1 MIDVNLCFCVINF
14 LAFARCVR
22 VRNVMSQQEKYV
34 ADNHLVDSADPCKE
48 PMKKSDESV
57 KEVPLLELSN
67 VSFRY
72 DTHSDESVAN
82 KDKKD
87 NEDNCNY
94 ALHKVN
100 LSIHQGEFV
109 GIIGPSGSGKTTLAS
124 LFSGAIPH
132 HYSGKFFGTVRIAG
146 HDTTTLELTNIA
158 CLIGS
163 VIQDID
169 AQMVAAN
176 VEDELLFG
184 IENFGVSHDE
194 IPERIANALETVGI
208 SNLRNRDLDTLSGGQ
223 KQKVAI
229 AAILAL
235 RPKVMVLDEPTCALD
250 PVSSRMIFDVLSD
263 LNKNFGITIV
273 VIEQKVA
280 LLSEYCKRLIVL
292 SKGELVLDAPVCE
305 ALKDIEL
312 LRKVGI
318 NYPRTTRLLK
328 QLQDEQICDPSPLS
342 VGVDETVNTIV
353 KTLRSDYSKLS
364 NRDDAYDVEADL
376 ELNKED
382 SKRANNAVNNTDKP
396 CLSIDHVSF
405 AYANDV
411 KALKDIS
418 FDAYAGE
425 LIALIGKNGAG
436 KTTITKIINGLLRPT
451 EGSVT
456 IDGIDTK
463 PLRISQIAKYVAT
476 LFQNP
481 DHQLCKETVLEE
493 VELSCILIGED
504 SSQAKTHAM
513 EIIEKLDLNPTD
525 SPFML
530 SRGQRQM
537 VALAATVVTRPKIL
551 VLDEPTCGLDYHECV
566 RIMQVVEE
574 LRAHGCCVI
583 MVCHDMEVVLDYAT
597 RLITIN
603 DGKLIIDGSAHDVF
617 EKPDVC
623 SAASLYPPLLCAVCQ
638 GLVSNGF
645 KQCYGLYTRKE
656 LVEAL
661 RFGKIAKLSQN
672 KQHNQQNS

>member
-1 MIDVNLCFCVINF
+1 
-14 LAFARCVR
+14 
-22 VRNVMSQQEKYV
+22 MSQQEKYV
-34 ADNHLVDSADPCKE
+34 ADNHLVDSAEPCKE

-124 LFSGAIPH
+124 LFSGAILH

-184 IENFGVSHDE
+184 LENFGVSHDE

-328 QLQDEQICDPSPLS
+328 QLQDEQICDPAPLS

-353 KTLRSDYSKLS
+353 RTLRSDYFKLS
-364 NRDDAYDVEADL
+364 NRDDVYDVEADL

-382 SKRANNAVNNTDKP
+382 SKRANNVVNNIDKP

-551 VLDEPTCGLDYHECV
+551 VLDEPTCGLDYHECA

-661 RFGKIAKLSQN
+661 RFGKIAKHNQN

>member
-1 MIDVNLCFCVINF
+1 MQTKKEEI
-14 LAFARCVR
+14 
-22 VRNVMSQQEKYV
+22 S
-34 ADNHLVDSADPCKE
+34 DNRLLERTGQRKEIMEETHDSN
-48 PMKKSDESV
+48 SV
-57 KEVPLLELSN
+57 KPLLELN
-67 VSFRY
+67 DVSFQYIIHR
-72 DTHSDESVAN
+72 DGNNES
-82 KDKKD
+82 KDKKH
-87 NEDNCNY
+87 NESNLNF
-94 ALHKVN
+94 ALNKVN
-100 LSIHQGEFV
+100 LSIYTGEFV
-109 GIIGPSGSGKTTLAS
+109 GIIGPSGAGKTTLAS

-132 HYSGKFFGTVRIAG
+132 HYSGNLFGTVRIAG
-146 HDTTTLELTNIA
+146 HDTTTLDLTNIA

-184 IENFGVSHDE
+184 LENFGVSHDE
-194 IPERIANALETVGI
+194 IPERITNALETVGI

-235 RPKVMVLDEPTCALD
+235 KPKVMVLDEPTCALD

-292 SKGELVLDAPVCE
+292 SKGELVLDAPVCI
-305 ALKDIEL
+305 ALKHVDL
-312 LRKVGI
+312 LSEVGI

-328 QLQDEQICDPSPLS
+328 QLQDEQICNSAPLT
-342 VGVDETVNTIV
+342 VGVEETVDTIV
-353 KTLRSDYSKLS
+353 RTLQSDYSKLS
-364 NRDDAYDVEADL
+364 NSSNLSSNDNAYNTESTL
-376 ELNKED
+376 GLNKESSIKFNT
-382 SKRANNAVNNTDKP
+382 SKSNTSNKP
-396 CLSIDHVSF
+396 CLSINHVSF
-405 AYANDV
+405 SYTNGF
-411 KALKDIS
+411 KALNDIS
-418 FDAYAGE
+418 FNAYAGE
-425 LIALIGKNGAG
+425 LITLIGRNGAG

-451 EGSVT
+451 EGSVI

-463 PLRISQIAKYVAT
+463 TLRISQIAKYVST

-481 DHQLCKETVLEE
+481 DYQLCKDTVLEE
-493 VELSCILIGED
+493 VAFSCKLIGED
-504 SSQAKTHAM
+504 SEQAQAHAM
-513 EIIEKLDLNPTD
+513 EVIEKLNLNPKD
-525 SPFML
+525 IPFML

-551 VLDEPTCGLDYHECV
+551 VLDEPTCGLDYRECV
-566 RIMQVVEE
+566 RIMQVVED
-574 LRAHGCCVI
+574 LRDHGCCVI

-603 DGKLIIDGSAHDVF
+603 DGKLIIDGCARDVF
-617 EKPDVC
+617 ENPEVTK
-623 SAASLYPPLLCAVCQ
+623 AASLCPPLLCSVSK
-638 GLVSNGF
+638 GLVEHGF
-645 KQCYGLYTRKE
+645 KQCDGLYVRSE

-661 RFGKIAKLSQN
+661 RNAKSRIN
-672 KQHNQQNS
+672 RDFNCEK

>member
-34 ADNHLVDSADPCKE
+34 ADNHLVDSAEPCKE

-100 LSIHQGEFV
+100 LSIYQGEFV

-184 IENFGVSHDE
+184 LENFGVSHDE

-328 QLQDEQICDPSPLS
+328 QLQDEQICDPAPLS
-342 VGVDETVNTIV
+342 VGVEETVNTIV
-353 KTLRSDYSKLS
+353 KTLHSDYSKLS
-364 NRDDAYDVEADL
+364 NSDYAHDAEADL